1 MKPFIQ
7 TQRAMR
13 NFNRGFTLIELVIVL
28 GITGLIFS
36 GLWGLLTSGST
47 ALQAQSAAQQYRQ
60 VIEAMRKYVAS
71 GVYAA
76 EADGTFVAVPPTIAD
91 LKTANLLPANFN
103 TTDAYGNAI
112 TTAVNTISASRMQW
126 RFVVYSGTRA
136 ATPTVLL
143 PDKVGAQISSLIGS
157 EGGFVYANATDGCA
171 ASAAAAIITAC
182 GAFNSFA
189 MPLADFNILAGRGR
203 IVAQAYT
210 VDSNTGTAPWLY
222 RKAST
227 SAEQR
232 TMQENMLFNAGLS
245 LSMQTSNIL
254 MGNGNII
261 MGGTGSISM
270 GAANG
275 ATSGATGAL
284 YMGGAGIRNVTQIN
298 QGPASGQP
306 NLSIFANNLAMTSN
320 TSIDVVSGSTFN
332 VSTTS
337 GSAATL
343 SIVGR
348 GTADTFE
355 AGKFIYTSD
364 VNTKENLRPIEN
376 ALSRVLQL
384 RGMNYDWKG
393 THGSDMGL
401 IAQDVQKV
409 FPELVTRISDKRLG
423 VDYPKMIAPI
433 VEAIRQLKMEND
445 ALRAKVDE
453 LEKQKAK

>member
-7 TQRAMR
+7 PHGGMR
-13 NFNRGFTLIELVIVL
+13 NANRGFTLIELVIVL

-76 EADGTFVAVPPTIAD
+76 EADGSFVAVPPTIAD
-91 LKTANLLPANFN
+91 LKTANLLPSNFN

-112 TTAVNTISASRMQW
+112 TTGVNTISASRMQW
-126 RFVVYSGTRA
+126 RFVVYSGTRTA
-136 ATPTVLL
+136 APTILI

-157 EGGFVYANATDGCA
+157 EGGFVYGNATDGCA
-171 ASAAAAIITAC
+171 AAGAATSTAC

-189 MPLADFNILAGRGR
+189 MPLSDFNILAGRGR

-210 VDSNTGTAPWLY
+210 VDTNTGTAPWLY

-254 MGNGNII
+254 MGNGNIV
-261 MGGTGSISM
+261 MGGSGNISM
-270 GAANG
+270 GSTNG
-275 ATSGATGAL
+275 ATSGATGVL
-284 YMGGAGIRNVTQIN
+284 YMGGAGIRNLTQIN
-298 QGPASGQP
+298 QSPASSQP
-306 NLSIFANNLAMTSN
+306 NLSVFANNIAMTSN
-320 TSIDVVSGSTFN
+320 TSIDVVSGATFN

-337 GSAATL
+337 GTAATL

-364 VNTKENLRPIEN
+364 VNTKENIRPIEN

-393 THGSDMGL
+393 THGSDIGL

-409 FPELVTRISDKRLG
+409 FPELVTKISDKRLG

-445 ALRAKVDE
+445 ALRAKVEE